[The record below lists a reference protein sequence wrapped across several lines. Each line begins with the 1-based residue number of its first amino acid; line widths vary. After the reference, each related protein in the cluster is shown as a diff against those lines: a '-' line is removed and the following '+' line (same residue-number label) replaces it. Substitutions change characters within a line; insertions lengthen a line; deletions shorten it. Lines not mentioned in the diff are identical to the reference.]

1 MRVVFLLLAFY
12 AGKHLDQKAHVMHRL
27 LILALNWHIV
37 FQAFLL
43 LRGPPVLSQS
53 SAQSI

>member
-1 MRVVFLLLAFY
+1 MRVVFLLLTFY
-12 AGKHLDQKAHVMHRL
+12 ARKHLDQKAHVMHRL
-27 LILALNWHIV
+27 LILALNWHI

-43 LRGPPVLSQS
+43 MRGPPVLSQS